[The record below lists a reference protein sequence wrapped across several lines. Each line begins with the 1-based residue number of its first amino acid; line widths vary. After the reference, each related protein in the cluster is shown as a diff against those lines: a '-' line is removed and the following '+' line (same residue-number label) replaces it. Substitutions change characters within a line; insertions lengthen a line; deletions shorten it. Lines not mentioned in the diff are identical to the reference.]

1 MSRTVMDELV
11 KEVGRLFENLE
22 QRTYYEVLGVSKTG
36 DYIQVRDAFYSRAQR
51 FHPDRF
57 VLVDTE
63 AIKQAVYAVYKRMTE
78 AYNVLTDPELRR
90 IYDEGL
96 GEGVRRLPAEHRAR
110 RLDPDERQVTN
121 PFARIYLR
129 SGKAKLEEGDLDGAW
144 VDIELGL
151 SLEEASPLRELH
163 TQVIRHMARPG
174 GSK

>member
-1 MSRTVMDELV
+1 MSRKLIDELV
-11 KEVGRLFENLE
+11 KEVGRLFEDLE
-22 QRTYYEVLGVSKTG
+22 RQSYYDFLGVSRTS
-36 DYIQVRDAFYSRAQR
+36 DYLQVRDAFYARAQR

-57 VLVDTE
+57 VTMDAE

-90 IYDEGL
+90 LYDEGL
-96 GEGVRRLPAEHRAR
+96 SEGIRRLPAVHRAR
-110 RLDPDERQVTN
+110 RLDPEERQVSN

-129 SGKAKLEEGDLDGAW
+129 SGRAKLQDGDLDGAW

-163 TQVIRHMARPG
+163 TRVIRHMARPG
-174 GSK
+174 GVG